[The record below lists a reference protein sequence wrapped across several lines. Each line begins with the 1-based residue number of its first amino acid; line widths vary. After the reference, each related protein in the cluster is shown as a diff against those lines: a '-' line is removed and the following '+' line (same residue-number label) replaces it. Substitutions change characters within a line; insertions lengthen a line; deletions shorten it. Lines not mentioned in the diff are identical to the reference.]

1 MKKIIQIARLELSLL
16 FYSPVAWLLI
26 IVLFAQMSISFTAA
40 MPQVARGAIPE
51 FLTRDLYTNPN
62 AIGVL
67 SRILG
72 SLYLYIP
79 LLTMGIISRETS
91 SGSIKLLYSSPVKLS
106 QVVYGKFM
114 AMLAYNLVIIGVMSL
129 FVLIGAIFIPHFDYP
144 HILVALLAIFLL
156 LNAYAAIGIFVS
168 SLTTYQAVAAIST
181 FVLLAFMNYIGK
193 VGQGLDVVRDLTH
206 SLSMP
211 SRTERM
217 IAGLLNTRDVIYYL
231 AIIGIFLGFTMT
243 KLEMERVSKTF
254 VRQAM
259 RYVLILFIGLSIT
272 YLSSRQPMIAYY
284 DATATKVN
292 TLTKT
297 SQDLLRKMGDEPVEI
312 TEYINAMDASYW
324 ESPPQRRIADIARWE
339 PYLRF
344 KPNIKLKW
352 VYYYDTIPGMTAS
365 LIESKRTFK
374 ELVYYMAKLQK
385 LNLRNFLKPEE
396 IRKQIDLTGE
406 NGRLVMQV
414 KYKGKTSLLRTFP
427 PPDKDFWPNEGE
439 TDAALKRVMIKIPRV
454 VFATDGYQRSIEKVG
469 DRDYKTL
476 ANDKLARYSM
486 INQGFDIDSIS
497 LERQEIPADLAAL
510 VIGDPKVAFSTLA
523 KARLQKYIAE
533 GGNLVIAAEPGKQNV
548 LNPLLE
554 SLGVRMLD
562 GTVVQR
568 SQQYSFDLVAPELA
582 AGSVAMAPELQPFF
596 QQKAVVSMPGAG
608 ALGYDESGPF
618 AIHPLLTTDAQT
630 TWIKKGKFAVDSAA
644 LSIDLK
650 AGDQQGSFPTALMLT
665 RQVNNKEQRI
675 VVASDADFFSNTEL
689 SRANMTTING
699 YFAMRMFSWFTY
711 GEFPIDVSRPR
722 PKDNTTT
729 LSKVSVKAIQ
739 ILYYG
744 VIPGTIFLA
753 GLILLIRRKRK

>member
-26 IVLFAQMSISFTAA
+26 IVLFAQMSIIFTGA
-40 MPQVARGAIPE
+40 MPQVARGAIAD

-62 AIGVL
+62 SIGLL
-67 SRILG
+67 SKMLE

-79 LLTMGIISRETS
+79 LITMGIISRETS

-129 FVLIGAIFIPHFDYP
+129 FVLIGAIFVPHFDYP

-156 LNAYAAIGIFVS
+156 LSAYAAIGIFVS

-193 VGQGLDVVRDLTH
+193 VGQGLDFVRDLTH

-243 KLEMERVSKTF
+243 KLEMERLSKT
-254 VRQAM
+254 VLQQAM
-259 RYVLILFIGLSIT
+259 RYLLILILGLSIT

-284 DATATKVN
+284 DATATKLN
-292 TLTKT
+292 TLTKN
-297 SQDLLRKMGDEPVEI
+297 SQDLLKKMGDDPVEI
-312 TEYINAMDASYW
+312 TEYINGMDGSYW
-324 ESPPQRRIADIARWE
+324 NSPPQGRIADIARWE

-344 KPNIKLKW
+344 NPNIKLKW
-352 VYYYDTIPGMTAS
+352 VYYYDSIPGTAEALAVS
-365 LIESKRTFK
+365 NKTFK
-374 ELVYYMAKLQK
+374 EFVYHMAKLQK

-396 IRKQIDLTGE
+396 IRKKIDLTGE

-414 KYKGKTSLLRTFP
+414 KYKGKTSFLRTFP
-427 PPDKDFWPNEGE
+427 PPDQFFWPNEGE
-439 TDAALKRVMIKIPRV
+439 TDAALKRVMVNIPKV
-454 VFATDGYQRSIEKVG
+454 VFATDGYQRSMDKMG

-476 ANDKLARYSM
+476 ANDKLARHSM
-486 INQGFDIDSIS
+486 INQGFDIDSVS
-497 LERQEIPADLAAL
+497 LEREEIPADIAAL
-510 VIGDPKVAFSTLA
+510 VIGDPKVAFGTLA
-523 KARLQKYIAE
+523 KARLQKYVAE
-533 GGNLVIAAEPGKQNV
+533 GGNLVIAGEPGKQNV

-554 SLGVRMLD
+554 SLGVKMLD

-568 SQQYSFDLVAPELA
+568 SQEYSFDLIASELA

-596 QQKAVVSMPGAG
+596 QQKTVVSMPGAG
-608 ALGYDESGPF
+608 TLGYDESGSF
-618 AIHPLLTTDAQT
+618 AVHPLLTTDAQT
-630 TWIKKGKFAVDSAA
+630 SWIKKGRFTVDSAA
-644 LSIDLK
+644 LSIDVE

-675 VVASDADFFSNTEL
+675 VIASDADFFSNAEL
-689 SRANMTTING
+689 SRANMLTVNS
-699 YFAMRMFSWFTY
+699 YFAMKMFSWFTY

-722 PKDNTTT
+722 SKDNGTT
-729 LSKVSVKAIQ
+729 LSKASVRTIQVS
-739 ILYYG
+739 YYG
-744 VIPGTIFLA
+744 IIPGAIFLA
-753 GLILLIRRKRK
+753 GLILLIRRIRK